1 MSQKNETTVLV
12 LSLLI
17 TAALLGAGFW
27 WLFKNPIPPWS
38 LKPPNTV
45 ANQPVQER
53 FSAGEKVLIPSQGY
67 KFVSVQKP
75 RLALKKLFF
84 FIISKNLISLN
95 KFFKKSYK

>member
-38 LKPPNTV
+38 LKPPSPG

-84 FIISKNLISLN
+84 FITKQEFDKSKQI
-95 KFFKKSYK
+95 FQ